1 MIKLNYTLTVYFNT
15 GFNGIDIP
23 ANASVLETANKK
35 TYTDT
40 YYLREDIDAPQIIVN
55 DNYHNLSNVD
65 YVKLVASGVKPNNQP
80 TTFYYF
86 ASPKPYAGGTTCLTL
101 DLDALLTCGGAS
113 ELNYT
118 SGWQERGHI
127 AKSEDTLFGNLAP
140 EAWSPKQ
147 CLVSSGYEE
156 LNPITGDILDR
167 EVIISNIDI
176 ASLGARDDEIKVIE
190 GKIPDTTDPTQLGE
204 TVMYLPRINP
214 CDDATEFVIQP
225 NGVVQSRGLKIPNTL
240 AFDAD
245 NTKVKKGL
253 AYLLSCGQL
262 QLQNS
267 YTIPKEY
274 VLGANY
280 KNNDPTTGVFSSIQG
295 IGEDIIASNFP
306 FEYTENGYAPK
317 NKKCYSTFREFTL
330 VNLASSAT
338 ISKQPQETAYNGGT
352 TPTIRIWAD
361 MCSTGKPFARF
372 MSDASPNMNIIDC
385 IQGSQWVNHQILLTG
400 ASGSIWNN
408 INSAFAQQNIDRQMS
423 SVKANQQI
431 ADIQYQNSLTGIR
444 AGKIQSMFGLA
455 GNLANMTQ
463 GAESTEAGYYASKMG
478 ASDLASG
485 QGTMAGIGI
494 GAAQAGANL
503 AFSMSNAK
511 LAQNILEVNK
521 AHQDFS
527 NQQELDALRQAR
539 NENYV
544 GLLRANAVVA
554 PTTIFTPEPNL
565 AMYGF
570 NKFVIYETRKSH
582 ADLLSEDM
590 YYQRYGYNGLH
601 RPLTKACFNCRD
613 YYVYV
618 QAFDINIKTA
628 TSIGMRI
635 KAKAIEQLNNGVR
648 VWKVLPD
655 AQYYETN

>member
-140 EAWSPKQ
+140 EAWSPKE
-147 CLVSSGYEE
+147 CLKSAGYEE
-156 LNPITGDILDR
+156 LNTTPTYSNDMQ
-167 EVIISNIDI
+167 VIISNIDLTE
-176 ASLGARDDEIKVIE
+176 LGKQDDEIKVIE
-190 GKIPDTTDPTQLGE
+190 GKIADTTDPTQLGE
-204 TVMYLPRINP
+204 TVMYLPKVKISEHP
-214 CDDATEFVIQP
+214 TVFGMFVTP
-225 NGVVQSRGLKIPNTL
+225 NQLSSISIPNTT
-240 AFDAD
+240 AFDAND
-245 NTKVKKGL
+245 DYVKKGL
-253 AYLLSCGQL
+253 NYLLSCGQL

-267 YTIPKEY
+267 YTVPKEY
-274 VLGANY
+274 INSVASAGA
-280 KNNDPTTGVFSSIQG
+280 QG
-295 IGEDIIASNFP
+295 TADYGRLVGIVGKGETINASAFP
-306 FEYTENGYAPK
+306 FEYTEDGYTPK
-317 NKKCYSTFREFTL
+317 NKKCYATFRDFTL
-330 VNLASSAT
+330 VNLASSAM
-338 ISKQPQETAYNGGT
+338 ISKKPHETEYNQGT
-352 TPTIRIWAD
+352 APVIRIWAD
-361 MCSTGKPFARF
+361 MTSTGKPFARF
-372 MSDASPNMNIIDC
+372 MSDASPNLNFVDC
-385 IQGSQWVNHQILLTG
+385 IQGSQWVNHQVLLEG
-400 ASGSIWNN
+400 ASGALWNN
-408 INSAFAQQNIDRQMS
+408 INAAFAQQSIDRDIKMTDAQRT
-423 SVKANQQI
+423 VTNALYEN
-431 ADIQYQNSLTGIR
+431 AVNENDIQQRQRRFNTVGQ
-444 AGKIQSMFGLA
+444 AFGSLA
-455 GNLANMTQ
+455 G
-463 GAESTEAGYYASKMG
+463 
-478 ASDLASG
+478 
-485 QGTMAGIGI
+485 
-494 GAAQAGANL
+494 AGANPVGAGVGL
-503 AFSMSNAK
+503 ASAIGNTMFAEKMNEFALGNMAIGNQMANFQSDMS
-511 LAQNILEVNK
+511 
-521 AHQDFS
+521 
-527 NQQELDALRQAR
+527 LDKLRQAK
-539 NENYV
+539 NENQI
-544 GLLRANAVVA
+544 GLLKANGVIA
-554 PTTIFTPEPNL
+554 PTSIFTPEPNL
-565 AMYGF
+565 AMYGY
-570 NKFVIYETRKSH
+570 NKFVLYETRKSNV
-582 ADLLSEDM
+582 DLRSEDM
-590 YYQRYGYNGLH
+590 YYQRYGYNGIH
-601 RPLTKACFNCRD
+601 RPLTRACFNCRD